1 MPPVN
6 RVVEHVLVDATQH
19 MLHLK
24 GPEGLLG
31 YCTNAG
37 IFGGTIFLELS
48 VHIMC
53 RYKIFRKQQMLQSLV
68 LRKVG
73 TIFCIYERS

>member
-37 IFGGTIFLELS
+37 IFGGTIFFLIIRGYYVKKTANVAKFNFHE
-48 VHIMC
+48 
-53 RYKIFRKQQMLQSLV
+53 RF
-68 LRKVG
+68 G
-73 TIFCIYERS
+73 TIFFSGL